1 MLTWKFARE
10 NKMGDSRIAEITN
23 QVCENDLVEVRPR
36 TETTSD
42 FEIDKI
48 RKMSVPKRTQM
59 FKMISYR

>member
-1 MLTWKFARE
+1 
-10 NKMGDSRIAEITN
+10 MGDSRIAEITN

-48 RKMSVPKRTQM
+48 LKMSVPLRNV
-59 FKMISYR
+59 